1 MHNRIP
7 VLHNNSTHAMSL
19 WFAEMADKG
28 LIFHPEDA
36 ASSIVLI
43 RNGEP
48 FFSAEEADKTQRILD
63 GFFSRFGDESVNG
76 AAYPHFMRAAGMPPG
91 DE

>member
-7 VLHNNSTHAMSL
+7 VLRDSSTQAMSL
-19 WFAEMADKG
+19 WFAEMADMG

-43 RNGEP
+43 GNGKP
-48 FFSAEEADKTQRILD
+48 FFSAEEADSAQRILD
-63 GFFSRFGDESVNG
+63 GFFTRFGDEAVNG
-76 AAYPHFMRAAGMPPG
+76 AAYPHFMRAAGFQ
-91 DE
+91 